1 MTDSDINKYT
11 IEFMSTNWI
20 ITVACV
26 IALIFMVLYVG
37 HKLPASKKET
47 YAKFLAALMIGFFI
61 INHSLLFFLGKW
73 EISKE
78 LPVHLCSISGLICCF
93 IMFIPK
99 NKRQFL
105 FEFLF
110 YCGIIGGIQAIFTPL
125 LDDYGGYN
133 FFYIQF
139 FFKHAMIIAFPI
151 YLRNNLGMKLTK
163 FSWLKTYF
171 ALNVLMI
178 LLIQLNNILGSNQIG
193 LGNEILDP
201 EDAFKMTVTEID
213 DSLLINWEIEK
224 NYYLYQNSIKVTH
237 KNRSVEFELIGDPVV
252 HKDEFLGETVIYRN
266 SLDLEILDQLEQNLM
281 NYEVVFQG
289 CAEKRFC
296 YTPIKVKLSSL

>member
-139 FFKHAMIIAFPI
+139 FFKHAMIIVFPI

-178 LLIQLNNILGSNQIG
+178 LLIQLNNILGSNYMYVNVPPAVDNPMVIG
-193 LGNEILDP
+193 EWP
-201 EDAFKMTVTEID
+201 T
-213 DSLLINWEIEK
+213 
-224 NYYLYQNSIKVTH
+224 YLYWWELFVLILILLVFVIGKPKT
-237 KNRSVEFELIGDPVV
+237 FE
-252 HKDEFLGETVIYRN
+252 KAN
-266 SLDLEILDQLEQNLM
+266 
-281 NYEVVFQG
+281 
-289 CAEKRFC
+289 
-296 YTPIKVKLSSL
+296 